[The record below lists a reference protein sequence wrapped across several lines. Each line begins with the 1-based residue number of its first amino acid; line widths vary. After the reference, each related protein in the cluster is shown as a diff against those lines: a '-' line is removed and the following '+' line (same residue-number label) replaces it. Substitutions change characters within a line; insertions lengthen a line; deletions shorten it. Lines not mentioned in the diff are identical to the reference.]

1 MKYKELIQKMT
12 LEVKASVCVG
22 KVLWH
27 TNEIPRLY
35 VPTIMMA
42 DGPNGLRIE
51 TTNRRRND
59 LEIPTSEI
67 AVCFPTEATL
77 ANSWNKNLI
86 YKVGK
91 AIGKEALCKGVSIL
105 LGPGVNIKRSPLC
118 GRNFEYFS
126 EDPYLTGTLGISYVN
141 GVQENGVA
149 TCVKHFAAN
158 NQECNR
164 RLIDVVI
171 DERTL
176 REIYLK
182 AFEMIVKEAKPYSIM
197 SAYDRIDGIY
207 CSDNKKLINDI
218 LYSEWNFEGIVI
230 TDWSAEDNRVEGIKA
245 GTAIEMPGNRAGI
258 KEQIVEAVKNGD
270 LEEERLDEIVDKIL
284 NITFKLA
291 DNKRNG
297 KYSEIEDHNLAL
309 EAAED
314 SVVLLKNEDN
324 ILPIKN
330 KKIAIIGDF
339 AINPRYQGAGSA
351 KVNPYK
357 LENAYNYFKELGY
370 EFDFAKGY
378 ERSISNNNDE
388 LLQEA
393 VEVCKNNEVV
403 LIFAG
408 LTEIEEAEGLDRNSL
423 DISKSQN
430 KLIEEI
436 CKVNNNVVVVLSN
449 GAPITMP
456 WKDKVKGIITG
467 YLGGETGAK
476 AIVKCIIGKVTPS
489 GKLAETYPI
498 KLEDTPCYNNFP
510 GTDVIVEYKEA
521 IYVGYRYYDKV
532 EKDVLFPFGYG
543 LSYTNFMYSNLKIN
557 QNNTDIEVS
566 FKIKNIGNVKGKEI
580 AQVYISKE
588 NSNIYRAKKELKG
601 FEKIELESGEE
612 KEIVV
617 HLNKDLFNYYDV
629 KSKKWSI
636 ESGKYKIL
644 VGKSSKDIVLESEID
659 IESNDICEINNVPE
673 CYKTG
678 HIENVR
684 DEDFEKILGKTIPN
698 KHINISEITD
708 ANSLE
713 QIRETKIGKYIY
725 EKEMKR
731 ANIFFEAQN
740 VDKGYKI
747 IQRLQKPIKRFYEK
761 KNAKITK
768 EIVDEFIK
776 IAKENVENYDIE
788 FVKLYFDDYVNK

>member
-12 LEVKASVCVG
+12 LEEKASLCVG
-22 KVLWH
+22 KDLWH

-51 TTNRRRND
+51 TTNKRRND

-476 AIVKCIIGKVTPS
+476 AIVNCIIGKVNPS

-532 EKDVLFPFGYG
+532 ERDVLFPFGYG

-788 FVKLYFDDYVNK
+788 FVKLYFGDYVNK

>member
-12 LEVKASVCVG
+12 LEEKASLCVG
-22 KVLWH
+22 KDLWH

-126 EDPYLTGTLGISYVN
+126 EDPYLAGTLGISYVN

-370 EFDFAKGY
+370 KFDFAKGY

-476 AIVKCIIGKVTPS
+476 AIVNCIIGKVNPS

-566 FKIKNIGNVKGKEI
+566 LKIKNIGNVKGKEI

>member
-12 LEVKASVCVG
+12 LEEKASLCVG
-22 KVLWH
+22 KDLWH

-126 EDPYLTGTLGISYVN
+126 EDPYLAGTLGISYVN

-476 AIVKCIIGKVTPS
+476 AIVNCIVGKVNPS

-521 IYVGYRYYDKV
+521 IYVGYRYYDKI

-788 FVKLYFDDYVNK
+788 FVKLYFGDYVNK

>member
-12 LEVKASVCVG
+12 LEEKASLCVG
-22 KVLWH
+22 KDLWH

-51 TTNRRRND
+51 TTNKRRND

-126 EDPYLTGTLGISYVN
+126 EDPYLAGTLGISYVN

-476 AIVKCIIGKVTPS
+476 AIVNCIIGKVNPS

-521 IYVGYRYYDKV
+521 IYVGYRYYDKI

-788 FVKLYFDDYVNK
+788 FVKLYFGDYVNK

>member
-12 LEVKASVCVG
+12 LEEKASLCVG
-22 KVLWH
+22 KDLWH

-51 TTNRRRND
+51 TTNKRRND

-476 AIVKCIIGKVTPS
+476 AIVNCIIGKVNPS

>member
-12 LEVKASVCVG
+12 LEEKASLCVG
-22 KVLWH
+22 KDLWH

-126 EDPYLTGTLGISYVN
+126 EDPYLVGTLGISYVN

-378 ERSISNNNDE
+378 ERSISNNNR
-388 LLQEA
+388 
-393 VEVCKNNEVV
+393 
-403 LIFAG
+403 
-408 LTEIEEAEGLDRNSL
+408 RNL
-423 DISKSQN
+423 
-430 KLIEEI
+430 
-436 CKVNNNVVVVLSN
+436 
-449 GAPITMP
+449 
-456 WKDKVKGIITG
+456 
-467 YLGGETGAK
+467 
-476 AIVKCIIGKVTPS
+476 
-489 GKLAETYPI
+489 
-498 KLEDTPCYNNFP
+498 
-510 GTDVIVEYKEA
+510 
-521 IYVGYRYYDKV
+521 
-532 EKDVLFPFGYG
+532 
-543 LSYTNFMYSNLKIN
+543 
-557 QNNTDIEVS
+557 
-566 FKIKNIGNVKGKEI
+566 
-580 AQVYISKE
+580 
-588 NSNIYRAKKELKG
+588 
-601 FEKIELESGEE
+601 
-612 KEIVV
+612 
-617 HLNKDLFNYYDV
+617 
-629 KSKKWSI
+629 
-636 ESGKYKIL
+636 
-644 VGKSSKDIVLESEID
+644 
-659 IESNDICEINNVPE
+659 
-673 CYKTG
+673 
-678 HIENVR
+678 
-684 DEDFEKILGKTIPN
+684 
-698 KHINISEITD
+698 
-708 ANSLE
+708 
-713 QIRETKIGKYIY
+713 
-725 EKEMKR
+725 
-731 ANIFFEAQN
+731 
-740 VDKGYKI
+740 
-747 IQRLQKPIKRFYEK
+747 
-761 KNAKITK
+761 
-768 EIVDEFIK
+768 
-776 IAKENVENYDIE
+776 
-788 FVKLYFDDYVNK
+788 

>member
-12 LEVKASVCVG
+12 LEEKASLCVG
-22 KVLWH
+22 KDLWH

-51 TTNRRRND
+51 TTNKRRND

-270 LEEERLDEIVDKIL
+270 LAEERLDEIVDKIL

-476 AIVKCIIGKVTPS
+476 AIVNCIIGKVNPS

-788 FVKLYFDDYVNK
+788 FVKLYFGDYVNK

>member
-12 LEVKASVCVG
+12 LEEKASLCVG
-22 KVLWH
+22 KDLWH

-91 AIGKEALCKGVSIL
+91 AIGKEALCKGISIL

-126 EDPYLTGTLGISYVN
+126 EDPYLAGTLGISYVN

-476 AIVKCIIGKVTPS
+476 AIVNCIVGKVNPS

-521 IYVGYRYYDKV
+521 IYVGYRYYDKI

-788 FVKLYFDDYVNK
+788 FVKLYFGDYVNK

>member
-12 LEVKASVCVG
+12 LEEKASLCVG
-22 KVLWH
+22 KDLWH

-126 EDPYLTGTLGISYVN
+126 EDPYLAGTLGISYVN

-270 LEEERLDEIVDKIL
+270 LGEERLDEIVDKIL

-309 EAAED
+309 EAAEA

-476 AIVKCIIGKVTPS
+476 AIVNCIIGKVNPS

-566 FKIKNIGNVKGKEI
+566 LKIKNIGNVKGKEI

-788 FVKLYFDDYVNK
+788 FVKLYFGDYVNK

>member
-12 LEVKASVCVG
+12 LEEKASLCVG
-22 KVLWH
+22 KDLWH

-126 EDPYLTGTLGISYVN
+126 EDPYLAGTLGISYVN

-270 LEEERLDEIVDKIL
+270 LGEERLDEIVDKIL

-476 AIVKCIIGKVTPS
+476 AIVNCIIGKVNPS

-566 FKIKNIGNVKGKEI
+566 LKIKNIGNVKGKEI

-788 FVKLYFDDYVNK
+788 FVKLYFGDYVNK

>member
-12 LEVKASVCVG
+12 LEEKASLCVG
-22 KVLWH
+22 KDLWH

-51 TTNRRRND
+51 TTNKRRND

-118 GRNFEYFS
+118 GRNFVYFS
-126 EDPYLTGTLGISYVN
+126 EDAYLAGTLGISYVN

-284 NITFKLA
+284 NINFKLA

-476 AIVKCIIGKVTPS
+476 AIVNCIIGKVNPS

-532 EKDVLFPFGYG
+532 ERDVLFPFGYG

>member
-12 LEVKASVCVG
+12 LEEKASLCVG
-22 KVLWH
+22 KDLWH

-126 EDPYLTGTLGISYVN
+126 EDPYLAGTLGISYVN

-476 AIVKCIIGKVTPS
+476 AIVNCIIGKVNPS

-617 HLNKDLFNYYDV
+617 HLNKELFNYYDV

>member
-12 LEVKASVCVG
+12 LEEKASLCVG
-22 KVLWH
+22 KDLWH

-51 TTNRRRND
+51 TTNKRRND

-339 AINPRYQGAGSA
+339 AINTRYQGAGSA

-476 AIVKCIIGKVTPS
+476 AIVNCIIGKVNPS

-532 EKDVLFPFGYG
+532 ERDVLFPFGYG

-617 HLNKDLFNYYDV
+617 HLNKELFNYYDV

>member
-12 LEVKASVCVG
+12 LEEKASLCVG
-22 KVLWH
+22 KDLWH

-126 EDPYLTGTLGISYVN
+126 EDPYLAGTLGISYVN

-370 EFDFAKGY
+370 KFDFAKGY

-476 AIVKCIIGKVTPS
+476 AIVNCIIGKVNPS

>member
-12 LEVKASVCVG
+12 LEEKASLCVG
-22 KVLWH
+22 KDLWH

-51 TTNRRRND
+51 TTNKRRND

-476 AIVKCIIGKVTPS
+476 AIVNCIIGKVNPS

-788 FVKLYFDDYVNK
+788 FVKLYFGDYVNK

>member
-12 LEVKASVCVG
+12 LEEKASLCVG
-22 KVLWH
+22 KDLWH

-476 AIVKCIIGKVTPS
+476 AIVNCIVGKVNPS

-521 IYVGYRYYDKV
+521 IYVGYRYYDKI

-788 FVKLYFDDYVNK
+788 FVKLYFGDYVNK

>member
-12 LEVKASVCVG
+12 LEEKASLCVG
-22 KVLWH
+22 KDLWH

-51 TTNRRRND
+51 TTNKRRND

-126 EDPYLTGTLGISYVN
+126 EDPYLAGTLGISYVN

-476 AIVKCIIGKVTPS
+476 AIVNCIIGKVNPS

-532 EKDVLFPFGYG
+532 ERDVLFPFGYG

>member
-12 LEVKASVCVG
+12 LEEKASLCVG
-22 KVLWH
+22 KDLWH

-51 TTNRRRND
+51 TTSRRRND

-126 EDPYLTGTLGISYVN
+126 EDPYLAGTLGISYVN

-476 AIVKCIIGKVTPS
+476 AIVNCIIGKVNPS

-566 FKIKNIGNVKGKEI
+566 LKIKNIGNVKGKEI

>member
-12 LEVKASVCVG
+12 LEEKASLCVG
-22 KVLWH
+22 KDLWH

-51 TTNRRRND
+51 TTNKRRND

-476 AIVKCIIGKVTPS
+476 AIVNCIIGKVNPS

-521 IYVGYRYYDKV
+521 IYVGYRYYDKI

>member
-12 LEVKASVCVG
+12 LEEKASLCVG
-22 KVLWH
+22 KDLWH

-126 EDPYLTGTLGISYVN
+126 EDPYLAGTLGISYVN

-476 AIVKCIIGKVTPS
+476 AIVNCIIGKVNPS

>member
-12 LEVKASVCVG
+12 LEEKASLCVG
-22 KVLWH
+22 KDLWH

-370 EFDFAKGY
+370 KFDFAKGY

-476 AIVKCIIGKVTPS
+476 AIVNCIIGKVNPS

-566 FKIKNIGNVKGKEI
+566 LKIKNIGNVKGKEI

>member
-12 LEVKASVCVG
+12 LEEKASLCVG
-22 KVLWH
+22 KDLWH

-476 AIVKCIIGKVTPS
+476 AIVNCIIGKVNPS

-532 EKDVLFPFGYG
+532 ERDVLFPFGYG

-788 FVKLYFDDYVNK
+788 FVKLYFGDYVNK

>member
-12 LEVKASVCVG
+12 LEEKASLCVG
-22 KVLWH
+22 KDLWH

-51 TTNRRRND
+51 TTNKRRND

-126 EDPYLTGTLGISYVN
+126 EDPYLAGTLGISYVN

-245 GTAIEMPGNRAGI
+245 GTAIEMPGNRVGI

-476 AIVKCIIGKVTPS
+476 AIVNCIIGKVNPS

>member
-12 LEVKASVCVG
+12 LEEKASLCVG
-22 KVLWH
+22 KDLWH

-51 TTNRRRND
+51 TTNKRRND

-476 AIVKCIIGKVTPS
+476 AIVNCIIGKVNPS

-532 EKDVLFPFGYG
+532 ERDVLFPFGYG

>member
-12 LEVKASVCVG
+12 LEEKASLCVG
-22 KVLWH
+22 KDLWH

-51 TTNRRRND
+51 TTNKRRND

-476 AIVKCIIGKVTPS
+476 AIVNCIIGKVNPS

-532 EKDVLFPFGYG
+532 EKDVLFTFGYG

-788 FVKLYFDDYVNK
+788 FVKLYFGDYVNK